1 MAISFPSSPSVGQ
14 SYTVGNKTW
23 VYNGYA
29 WDLQVSNQGGNSF
42 GTIVVSGQS
51 TVLANSANSPLTLV
65 AGNNVTLT
73 TNTVTNSVTINSSG
87 SGGGG
92 SSTDNVAR
100 ATANAAFDEA
110 NSAYSLAGSAST
122 QASDAYSLASS
133 AYSTACSA
141 YSLASTSFNAF
152 TDTTGDT
159 ISGSTSQTVQFV
171 GGSGVTV
178 VANPST
184 SQITITANT
193 SSSSGFPYIDLGSVA
208 NTVAIYGTVDL
219 GTLS

>member
-51 TVLANSANSPLTLV
+51 TVLAGGANSPLTLV

-87 SGGGG
+87 SG
-92 SSTDNVAR
+92 SSSDNVAR

-110 NSAYSLAGSAST
+110 NSAYSLAGSA
-122 QASDAYSLASS
+122 
-133 AYSTACSA
+133 YSTACSA

-152 TDTTGDT
+152 TDTMGDT

-171 GGSGVTV
+171 GGDGVVIT
-178 VANPST
+178 ANPST

-193 SSSSGFPYIDLGSVA
+193 SSSSGFPYIDLGSVD
-208 NTVAIYGTVDL
+208 TGIEIYGDVDL
-219 GTLS
+219 GTVY

>member
-1 MAISFPSSPSVGQ
+1 MAINFPSSPSIGQ

-87 SGGGG
+87 SG
-92 SSTDNVAR
+92 SSSDNVAR

-110 NSAYSLAGSAST
+110 NSAYT
-122 QASDAYSLASS
+122 LASS

-152 TDTTGDT
+152 TDTMGDT

-171 GGSGVTV
+171 GGDGVVIT
-178 VANPST
+178 ANPST

-193 SSSSGFPYIDLGSVA
+193 SSSSGFPYIDLGSVD
-208 NTVAIYGTVDL
+208 TGIEIYGDVDL
-219 GTLS
+219 GTVY

>member
-1 MAISFPSSPSVGQ
+1 MAINFPSSPSVGQ

-87 SGGGG
+87 SG
-92 SSTDNVAR
+92 SSSDNVAR

-110 NSAYSLAGSAST
+110 NSAYSLAGSA
-122 QASDAYSLASS
+122 
-133 AYSTACSA
+133 YSTACSA

-152 TDTTGDT
+152 TDTMGDT

-171 GGSGVTV
+171 GGDGVVIT
-178 VANPST
+178 ANPST

-193 SSSSGFPYIDLGSVA
+193 SSSSGFPYIDLG
-208 NTVAIYGTVDL
+208 
-219 GTLS
+219 LSLIHI

>member
-1 MAISFPSSPSVGQ
+1 MAINFPSSPSIGQ

-87 SGGGG
+87 SG
-92 SSTDNVAR
+92 SSSDNVAR

-110 NSAYSLAGSAST
+110 NSAYSLA
-122 QASDAYSLASS
+122 SS
-133 AYSTACSA
+133 AYSTACTA

-193 SSSSGFPYIDLGSVA
+193 SSSSGFSYIDLGSVA

>member
-1 MAISFPSSPSVGQ
+1 MAINFPSSPSVGQ

-51 TVLANSANSPLTLV
+51 TVLAGGANSPLTLV

-87 SGGGG
+87 SG
-92 SSTDNVAR
+92 SSSDNVAR

-110 NSAYSLAGSAST
+110 NSAYT
-122 QASDAYSLASS
+122 LASS

-152 TDTTGDT
+152 TDTMGDT

-171 GGSGVTV
+171 GGDGVVIT
-178 VANPST
+178 ANPST

-193 SSSSGFPYIDLGSVA
+193 SSSSCFPYIDLGSVD
-208 NTVAIYGTVDL
+208 TGIEIYGDVDL
-219 GTLS
+219 GTVY

>member
-1 MAISFPSSPSVGQ
+1 MAINFPSSPSVGQ

-87 SGGGG
+87 SG
-92 SSTDNVAR
+92 SSSDNVAR

-110 NSAYSLAGSAST
+110 NSAYT
-122 QASDAYSLASS
+122 LASS

-152 TDTTGDT
+152 TDTMGDT

-171 GGSGVTV
+171 GGDGVVIT
-178 VANPST
+178 ANPST

-193 SSSSGFPYIDLGSVA
+193 SSSSGFPYIDLGSVD
-208 NTVAIYGTVDL
+208 TGIEIYGDVDL
-219 GTLS
+219 GTVY

>member
-87 SGGGG
+87 SGGG

-100 ATANAAFDEA
+100 ATANAAYNEA

-133 AYSTACSA
+133 AYSTACTA
-141 YSLASTSFNAF
+141 YSIATTDFNAF
-152 TDTTGDT
+152 TDSYGHTV
-159 ISGSTSQTVQFV
+159 SGSSSQSVQFV
-171 GGSGVTV
+171 GVGVSV
-178 VANPST
+178 VVNPAT
-184 SQITITANT
+184 SQVTISSNT
-193 SSSSGFPYIDLGSVA
+193 SSSGFPFIDLGSVD
-208 NTVAIYGTVDL
+208 TSVAIYGSLDL
-219 GTLS
+219 GSLS

>member
-87 SGGGG
+87 SG
-92 SSTDNVAR
+92 SSSDNVAR

-110 NSAYSLAGSAST
+110 NSAYT
-122 QASDAYSLASS
+122 LASS

-152 TDTTGDT
+152 TDTMGDT

-171 GGSGVTV
+171 GGDGVVIT
-178 VANPST
+178 ANPST

-193 SSSSGFPYIDLGSVA
+193 SSSSGFPYIDLGSVD
-208 NTVAIYGTVDL
+208 TGIEIYGDVDL
-219 GTLS
+219 GTVY

>member
-1 MAISFPSSPSVGQ
+1 MAINFPSSPSIGQ

-87 SGGGG
+87 SGGG

-110 NSAYSLAGSAST
+110 NSAYSLASSASST
-122 QASDAYSLASS
+122 ASAAYSAACT
-133 AYSTACSA
+133 AYSIAITD
-141 YSLASTSFNAF
+141 FNAF
-152 TDTTGDT
+152 TDTYGNT
-159 ISGSTSQTVQFV
+159 ISGSTSQSVQFV
-171 GGSGVTV
+171 GGGGVTV
-178 VANPST
+178 FANPST
-184 SQITITANT
+184 SQITISSNT